1 MQAEVLV
8 HRPVLAEESPRLLV
22 TDPNGVY
29 VDGTFGRGGHSR
41 LILEKLS
48 PQGRLIAFDRDEE
61 AVKPLR
67 RSKTRDFKLFMHPL
81 HP

>member
-48 PQGRLIAFDRDEE
+48 PQGRLIAFDR
-61 AVKPLR
+61 VKKLSRPLR

>member
-29 VDGTFGRGGHSR
+29 VDGTFGRGGALR
-41 LILEKLS
+41 CDIGKAL
-48 PQGRLIAFDRDEE
+48 PGRGA
-61 AVKPLR
+61 
-67 RSKTRDFKLFMHPL
+67 
-81 HP
+81 

>member
-61 AVKPLR
+61 AVKAAA